1 LSHRTKDPILFNSCG
16 VIVCRAG
23 WPDGMIAYQKS
34 KSGYI
39 LEDLEPENVD
49 IFLGKL
55 VQFGL
60 VGILYFCGIF
70 GIYFLPFWH
79 LVKRKIWQPACTA
92 GLPDGIFSNQK
103 SRFG

>member
-1 LSHRTKDPILFNSCG
+1 
-16 VIVCRAG
+16 
-23 WPDGMIAYQKS
+23 MIAYQKS

-60 VGILYFCGIF
+60 VGILYLQFCIFVVFLVFIFYRF
-70 GIYFLPFWH
+70 GI
-79 LVKRKIWQPACTA
+79 
-92 GLPDGIFSNQK
+92 
-103 SRFG
+103 